1 MDWETDRGLQLRIGL
16 VAVLPVAFV
25 FAFDTVGL
33 VENALGWRALVNVA
47 ANVGACVAA
56 LWFGLLLARTTWG

>member
-25 FAFDTVGL
+25 FAFDTVG
-33 VENALGWRALVNVA
+33 VD
-47 ANVGACVAA
+47 
-56 LWFGLLLARTTWG
+56 LLASPTARPRRSR